1 MTSNLFH
8 RFVQALQT
16 NATASKRSMVVAGAL
31 GSFIFGAY
39 GVLWLYVTPLEH
51 ESLELRLL
59 GMLACLGLWLS
70 PRWPARCRKYLPWL
84 WFATLCYALPFFSTY
99 QLLASNYSLLRSMIE
114 VATVFLIIG
123 LFPNY
128 MLASVNMALGL
139 FLGTLAA
146 YFTLPDF
153 WALNHAIVKSV
164 HLPVLLYSIVTGM
177 ILTRSHLKSLLAQE
191 KVEAMKA
198 LIGSI
203 AREMRSPLGQLTQR
217 MDTMGRLL
225 PDHVVG
231 TKTQTINVSDLEALY
246 TLIAKCKEAIE
257 RGRHVI
263 EMTMDEISANPVSR
277 SGYRHLSAFSVV
289 NKAVE
294 EFSFPSANEKAR
306 VSLWLNMDFVF
317 NGNETRFIFTLF
329 NLLKN
334 SIYYFDEYPEAR
346 VTITVDRQTVTFE
359 DTGPG
364 MKPEVLSRVFEA
376 FHSVDKPGGTGLGL
390 SFCKRTMLAF
400 GGDIVCE
407 SVPSQF
413 TRFVMNF
420 PRVPIGELL
429 AHEAGVRKKAIAMF
443 GGKRILIVD
452 DSRQFRSTPKKV
464 LTALGAFI
472 DEVDDGSQAL
482 EMLATNQYEAMLLD
496 LHMPILDG
504 YATAEKVRSGAVPG
518 QENLTIVAHSAESPH
533 AAMVRLE
540 RIGVNEF
547 VSKGC
552 SPLELI
558 DALCRAHALPK
569 NGTKA
574 TAVSEKLAGKT
585 ILLADD
591 EDFSR
596 KYLRTVLLAMG
607 FQVREACNGQAAL
620 SLLNDS
626 SLQIDALVTDIHMPG
641 MDGMEIARTLRSRAL
656 PQRTMPVI
664 AMSARSDSDMITAA
678 YEAGINDF
686 IFKPVEPS
694 VLFRKL
700 NALLGGEMQKLNGE
714 AVALQEASPAVHPL
728 LDLARLDSLRQV
740 GLLWHDFVQVLEEM
754 QTQLDKLATH
764 FEANELVQAKALM
777 HTLVGL
783 AAQMGAKAVHEEVQ
797 GRYDFMMATGQWP
810 PEGDWLPQLRELFI
824 DTKQLMKTHLK
835 S

>member
-1 MTSNLFH
+1 MTNPFRCFAQELH
-8 RFVQALQT
+8 V
-16 NATASKRSMVVAGAL
+16 NAKISARSMVVAGAL
-31 GSFIFGAY
+31 GTIIFGTY
-39 GVLWLYVTPLEH
+39 GVLWLYVTPLEY

-59 GMLACLGLWLS
+59 GMLGCLALWLS
-70 PRWPARCRKYLPWL
+70 PHWPARCKKGLPWL
-84 WFATLCYALPFFSTY
+84 WFVTVSYALPFFSTY
-99 QLLASNYSLLRSMIE
+99 QLLASNYSILRSMIE
-114 VATVFLIIG
+114 VSTVFFVIVI
-123 LFPNY
+123 FPNY
-128 MLASVNMALGL
+128 LLACVSMAMGIGLGI
-139 FLGTLAA
+139 LAA
-146 YFTLPDF
+146 YFALPDF
-153 WALNHAIVKSV
+153 WNLNHAIVKSA
-164 HLPVLLYSIVTGM
+164 HLQAMLYSIVAGM
-177 ILTRSHLKSLLAQE
+177 IFTRSHLKGQLIQE
-191 KVEAMKA
+191 KIEAMKA

-203 AREMRSPLGQLTQR
+203 AHEMKGPLGQLTQR
-217 MDTMGRLL
+217 MDTMGKLL

-231 TKTQTINVSDLEALY
+231 TKSQTINVSELEALY
-246 TLIAKCKEAIE
+246 TQIAKCKEAIE

-263 EMTMDEISANPVSR
+263 EVTMDEISANPVSR

-306 VSLWLNMDFVF
+306 VSVWLNMDFVF

-334 SIYYFDEYPEAR
+334 AIYYFDEYPEAR

-376 FHSVDKPGGTGLGL
+376 FLSVDKPGSTGLGL

-407 SVPSQF
+407 SVPKQF

-420 PRVPIGELL
+420 PLVPRVELL

-452 DSRQFRSTPKKV
+452 DSRYFRSTPKKV
-464 LTALGAFI
+464 LTALGVFI

-482 EMLATNQYEAMLLD
+482 EMLANNQYEAMLLD
-496 LHMPILDG
+496 LHMPVLDG

-518 QENLTIVAHSAESPH
+518 KEDLTIVAHSAESPH

-569 NGTKA
+569 NRTKA
-574 TAVSEKLAGKT
+574 TAVSEKPAGKT

-596 KYLRTVLLAMG
+596 KYLRTVLLAKG
-607 FQVREACNGQAAL
+607 FQVREASNGQAAL

-641 MDGMEIARTLRSRAL
+641 MDGLEIARTLRSRAL

-664 AMSARSDSDMITAA
+664 ALSARSDGDMITAA
-678 YEAGINDF
+678 YEAGINDLLV
-686 IFKPVEPS
+686 KPVEPL

-700 NALLGGEMQKLNGE
+700 NALLGGEMQELNEE
-714 AVALQEASPAVHPL
+714 AVPLQEASPAVHPL
-728 LDLARLDSLRQV
+728 LDFARLDSLRQV

-754 QTQLDKLATH
+754 QTQLDKLAIH
-764 FEANELVQAKALM
+764 FEANELAQAKALM
-777 HTLVGL
+777 HMLVGL
-783 AAQMGAKAVHEEVQ
+783 AAQLGAKAVHEEVQ

-810 PEGDWLPQLRELFI
+810 PEGDWLPKLRALFI
-824 DTKQLMKTHLK
+824 DTKHLMKTHLK
-835 S
+835 T